1 MKLPKTIQLDVSD
14 SLAFHHAAESG
25 EWAVTGTF
33 SFADM
38 EVEGV
43 DNKQQLA
50 FRNGWLGTTSFG
62 RSTLVQVTSIDEA
75 EFEQVVRD
83 LAAHLHSVYGAP
95 DMIVALDA
103 ARLEV
108 TDAVGLCDHPPGT
121 LLSIERELSED
132 GISERINV
140 ITEAE
145 PESHARIW
153 AIDPDG

>member
-14 SLAFHHAAESG
+14 SLAFPLAAGSG

-38 EVEGV
+38 DTVGM

-50 FRNGWLGTTSFG
+50 FRNGWLGMTSFG
-62 RSTLVQVTSIDEA
+62 RSTLVQVSSIDATEY
-75 EFEQVVRD
+75 EQVVRD
-83 LAAHLHSVYGAP
+83 LAAHLHGVYGAP

-103 ARLEV
+103 ARVEV
-108 TDAVGLCDHPPGT
+108 TDAAELCDHPPGT
-121 LLSIERELSED
+121 LLSIERTLSEN
-132 GISERINV
+132 GISERVNV
-140 ITEAE
+140 ITETH

-153 AIDPDG
+153 EIDPDG